1 MSIFSKEDK
10 IKAFSLLGDF
20 LNTPTPAFE
29 THIQQ
34 AQNHNAWFTVDE
46 VKRSV
51 SSIAQMLNEVDLRKW
66 LTSYPEETK
75 TYKVGLVLAG
85 NLPLVGFHDV
95 LCVLASG
102 NKVSIKLSSQ
112 DNQLLIA
119 VLEQLFIIE
128 PRFKDLVEIV
138 FKLEN
143 FDAIIAT
150 GSNNTSRYF
159 EYYFAKVAHIIRK
172 NRNTVAFLNGNET
185 AEQLHILGND
195 IFSYFGLGCRNVSK
209 LYVPEGYV
217 FNHFFESIEDFN
229 PIINHHKYNNNYD
242 YNKSIYL
249 VNKVPHLDNGF
260 LLVTQNDALCSPLSV
275 LYYQTYTHI
284 ADLEKEI
291 NASAEAI
298 QVLVSDTELNT
309 IVPQVKFGQSQHPK
323 LWDYAD
329 GVDTMEFLSSL
340 QSSN

>member
-10 IKAFSLLGDF
+10 IIAFSLLGDF
-20 LNTPTPAFE
+20 LRTPNHAFK
-29 THIQQ
+29 TIIDN
-34 AQNHNAWFTVDE
+34 AQKHNAWFTPTE
-46 VKRSV
+46 VNKAV
-51 SSIAQMLNEVDLRKW
+51 TALGNMLNKSDLIQW
-66 LTSYPEETK
+66 LSNYPENTNPQN
-75 TYKVGLVLAG
+75 VGLVLAG

-102 NKVSIKLSSQ
+102 NKALIKLSSN

-128 PRFKDLVEIV
+128 PRFKPLVNIV
-138 FKLEN
+138 FKLEK

-159 EYYFAKVAHIIRK
+159 EHYFGQVPNIIRK
-172 NRNTVAFLNGNET
+172 ARNTVAVLTGNET
-185 AEQLHILGND
+185 AQELHLLGND
-195 IFSYFGLGCRNVSK
+195 VFSYFGLGCRNVSK
-209 LYVPEGYV
+209 FFVPEGYL
-217 FNHFFESIEDFN
+217 FNFFFESIESFN

-260 LLVTQNDALCSPLSV
+260 LLLTQNSALCSPLAV
-275 LYYQTYTHI
+275 MYYQTYVSIT
-284 ADLEKEI
+284 DLEQQI
-291 NASAEAI
+291 NANLDKL
-298 QVLVSDTELNT
+298 QVVVSNAKLNT
-309 IVPQVKFGQSQHPK
+309 KVDVVNFGESQHPK

-329 GVDTMEFLSSL
+329 GVNTMEFLARL
-340 QSSN
+340 G

>member
-20 LNTPTPAFE
+20 LSQPNPIFQLT
-29 THIQQ
+29 IQQ
-34 AQNHNAWFTVDE
+34 AQNHNAWFTALE
-46 VKRSV
+46 VKRAV
-51 SSIAQMLNEVDLRKW
+51 SAIAAMLNEKDLKKW
-66 LTSYPEETK
+66 LANYSENTRAF
-75 TYKVGLVLAG
+75 KVGLVLAG

-95 LCVLASG
+95 LCVLASE
-102 NKVSIKLSSQ
+102 NKALIKLSSQ

-119 VLEQLFIIE
+119 VLEQLFLIE
-128 PRFKDLVEIV
+128 PRFKERVEIV

-143 FDAIIAT
+143 FEAIIAT

-159 EYYFAKVAHIIRK
+159 EHYFGKVPNIIRK
-172 NRNTVAFLNGNET
+172 NRNTVAVLMGNET
-185 AEQLHILGND
+185 SEQLHQLGND

-209 LYVPEGYV
+209 LFVPEGYI
-217 FNHFFESIEDFN
+217 FNHFFESIENLN

-260 LLVTQNDALCSPLSV
+260 LLVTENTALCSPLSV
-275 LYYQTYTHI
+275 LYYQTYSNV
-284 ADLEKEI
+284 ADLEKDV

-298 QVLVSDTELNT
+298 QVLVNDTAINT
-309 IVPQVKFGQSQHPK
+309 IVPQVNFGQSQIPK

-340 QSSN
+340 G

>member
-20 LNTPTPAFE
+20 LNQPDKNFE
-29 THIQQ
+29 VIMLE

-51 SSIAQMLNEVDLRKW
+51 VSIANMLNENDLRKW
-66 LTSYPEETK
+66 FFTYEENTK
-75 TYKVGLVLAG
+75 SFKVGVVLAG

-95 LCVLASG
+95 LCILASG
-102 NKVSIKLSSQ
+102 NKALIKLSSQ

-119 VLEQLFIIE
+119 VLEQLFLIE
-128 PRFKDLVEIV
+128 PRFKFMVEIV

-143 FDAIIAT
+143 FDSIIAT

-159 EYYFAKVAHIIRK
+159 EYYFAKVPHIIRK
-172 NRNTVAFLNGNET
+172 NRNTVAVLNGNET
-185 AEQLHILGND
+185 ADQLHDLGND

-209 LYVPEGYV
+209 LFVPEGYI
-217 FNHFFESIEDFN
+217 FNYFFESIEDFN
-229 PIINHHKYNNNYD
+229 PIINHHKYHNNYD

-249 VNKVPHLDNGF
+249 VNKVLHLDNGF
-260 LLVTQNDALCSPLSV
+260 LLVTQSDALCSPLSV
-275 LYYQTYTHI
+275 LYYQTYTDV
-284 ADLEKEI
+284 ADLKKEI

-298 QVLVSDTELNT
+298 QVLVSDTDLNT
-309 IVPQVKFGQSQHPK
+309 IIPQVKFGQSQHPK

-329 GVDTMEFLSSL
+329 GVDTMKFLSSL
-340 QSSN
+340 R

>member
-10 IKAFSLLGDF
+10 IIAFSLLGDF
-20 LNTPTPAFE
+20 LRTPNHAFKA
-29 THIQQ
+29 IIDN
-34 AQNHNAWFTVDE
+34 AQNHNAWFTPTE
-46 VKRSV
+46 VNKAV
-51 SSIAQMLNEVDLRKW
+51 TALGNMLNKSDLIQW
-66 LTSYPEETK
+66 LSNHPENTNPQN
-75 TYKVGLVLAG
+75 VGLVLAG

-102 NKVSIKLSSQ
+102 NKALIKLSSN

-128 PRFKDLVEIV
+128 PRFKPLVNIV

-143 FDAIIAT
+143 FNAIIAT

-159 EYYFAKVAHIIRK
+159 EHYFGQVPNIIRK
-172 NRNTVAFLNGNET
+172 ARNTVAVLTGNET
-185 AEQLHILGND
+185 AQELHLLGND

-209 LYVPEGYV
+209 LFVPEGYI
-217 FNHFFESIEDFN
+217 FNFFFESIESFN
-229 PIINHHKYNNNYD
+229 LIINHHKYNNNYD

-260 LLVTQNDALCSPLSV
+260 LLLTQNNALCSPLAV
-275 LYYQTYTHI
+275 MYYQTYVNI
-284 ADLEKEI
+284 ADLEQQI
-291 NASAEAI
+291 NANLAKL
-298 QVLVSDTELNT
+298 QVVVSNT
-309 IVPQVKFGQSQHPK
+309 KLTTQVGVVNFGESQHPK

-329 GVDTMEFLSSL
+329 GVNTMEFLAL
-340 QSSN
+340 LK